1 MRPDEHKKKR
11 SAQYKK
17 KHGDKIDKPKPA
29 KQTDTQNTAAQNDAQ
44 KTATVE
50 SGRTDSP
57 SASTK
62 GRERESEEFD
72 EWVNCLTVH
81 RSLTF

>member
-29 KQTDTQNTAAQNDAQ
+29 KQTDTQKSAAQNDAQ
-44 KTATVE
+44 KSATVD

-57 SASTK
+57 

-72 EWVNCLTVH
+72 EWVNC
-81 RSLTF
+81 

>member
-29 KQTDTQNTAAQNDAQ
+29 KQTDTQKSAAQNDAQ
-44 KTATVE
+44 KSATVD

-57 SASTK
+57 RQTQSASTT

-72 EWVNCLTVH
+72 EWVNC
-81 RSLTF
+81 